1 MITFSS
7 DLFTGQSSVFYGPQ
21 IVAYYS
27 GSPECWAV
35 SRSLIPGRLAQ
46 LVGVK
51 FSSREAL
58 HNAIEAALKINPPN
72 QGAANSD
79 QLSLF

>member
-21 IVAYYS
+21 VVAYYS

-35 SRSLIPGRLAQ
+35 SRSLILGRLAQ
-46 LVGVK
+46 LVGVS

-72 QGAANSD
+72 QGAANND